1 MAVILDGKKI
11 AAEIRQEIKKETEKI
26 FQEKSIKPGLAV
38 IIVGDD
44 PASAIYVRNK
54 EKAAQEVG
62 FKSVVKRYP
71 ADTTQEELLNAVD
84 EINND
89 EQIHG
94 MIVQLPLPKHL
105 NEKEVIN
112 RIKPA
117 KDVDGLH
124 PVSIG
129 ALTIGDKGLVSC
141 TPKGC
146 IRLIKE
152 TGIDISGKKAV
163 VIGRS
168 NMVGKPAALL
178 LLQENATVTICHSRT
193 KDLKKELED
202 ADIIVAAVGV
212 PNLVQGEMVK
222 EGAVVIDVGIN
233 RSEDGKLVGDVDFDS
248 VSEKAGFITPVP
260 GGVGPM
266 TIAMLL
272 SNTLEAVKNGNE
284 RKRY

>member
-11 AAEIRQEIKKETEKI
+11 AGEIRQEIKKETEKI
-26 FQEKSIKPGLAV
+26 LKEKKIQPGLAV

-62 FKSVVKRYP
+62 FHSVIKRMS
-71 ADTTQEELLNAVD
+71 AETSQEELLAVVD
-84 EINND
+84 ELNND
-89 EQIHG
+89 KNIHG
-94 MIVQLPLPKHL
+94 MIVQLPLPKDL

-112 RIKPA
+112 RIDPA

-124 PVSIG
+124 PSSIG

-146 IRLIKE
+146 LRLIKE
-152 TGIDISGKKAV
+152 TGVEISGKKAV
-163 VIGRS
+163 VVGRS

-193 KDLKKELED
+193 KDLKKELAD
-202 ADIIVAAVGV
+202 ADIVIAAVGL
-212 PNLVQGEMVK
+212 PNLVTGDMIK

-233 RSEDGKLVGDVDFDS
+233 RSEDGKLCGDVEFS
-248 VSEKAGFITPVP
+248 SASEKAGFITPVP

-272 SNTLEAVKNGNE
+272 SNTLEAFNNE
-284 RKRY
+284 Y